1 MTIVQFAIKNKLKS
15 TMESRNFTGQPIYAQ
30 ITKYLSKGE
39 ILRLS
44 RSVGGERYV
53 KKFDGFQHLLVLLF
67 AVFKNYRSLREILTG
82 VNTEARHLWHAGFTG
97 PLKMSTF
104 SDANNRRPSKF
115 FEAVYKSLYEKF
127 GRFLPDSRD
136 YEWAQ
141 KLYVMDSTTIS
152 LFSNVLKGA
161 GRNPKIGRKN
171 GGIKSHT
178 IMKAL
183 TGVPEFIRHTAA
195 RVHDHV
201 MLGMVKLPKDSF
213 IAFDR
218 AYIDYRVFE
227 KFTRRRITYV
237 TKMKRNLTY
246 KVLEKCYEK
255 GASDA
260 RVRRDDI
267 IEFRKR
273 LKNGKVLVHKSRLV
287 EYVDPHTRK
296 HWQLLT
302 NNMEL
307 KDAEVIE
314 IYKRRWQIESLYK
327 QLKQN
332 FPLHFFYGES
342 ANAIETQI
350 WVVMIANLL
359 VKLVKAQ
366 VNRVW
371 SFSNLVSLLR
381 HALGYYYDLVPF
393 LENPERVAASSFVG
407 GRSPPGQLQLN
418 LV

>member
-1 MTIVQFAIKNKLKS
+1 LTIVSFAHKTN
-15 TMESRNFTGQPIYAQ
+15 
-30 ITKYLSKGE
+30 SKALWNVE
-39 ILRLS
+39 I
-44 RSVGGERYV
+44 
-53 KKFDGFQHLLVLLF
+53 
-67 AVFKNYRSLREILTG
+67 
-82 VNTEARHLWHAGFTG
+82 
-97 PLKMSTF
+97 
-104 SDANNRRPSKF
+104 
-115 FEAVYKSLYEKF
+115 
-127 GRFLPDSRD
+127 LPDSRD

-201 MLGMVKLPKDSF
+201 MLSMVKLPKDSF
-213 IAFDR
+213 ITFDR
-218 AYIDYRVFE
+218 AYIDYRVF
-227 KFTRRRITYV
+227 
-237 TKMKRNLTY
+237 
-246 KVLEKCYEK
+246 EK

-273 LKNGKVLVHKSRLV
+273 LKNGKVLVRKSRLV

-296 HWQLLT
+296 RWLLLT
-302 NNMEL
+302 NNIEL
-307 KDAEVIE
+307 KDSEIIE
-314 IYKRRWQIESLYK
+314 IYRRRWQIESLYK

-359 VKLVKAQ
+359 VKQVKAQ
-366 VNRVW
+366 VKREW

-381 HALGYYYDLVPF
+381 HSLGYYYDLVPF

>member
-1 MTIVQFAIKNKLKS
+1 
-15 TMESRNFTGQPIYAQ
+15 MECRNFTGQPIYAQ

-39 ILRLS
+39 ILRQS

-237 TKMKRNLTY
+237 TKMKRSLTY
-246 KVLEKCYEK
+246 KVLKKCYEK

-273 LKNGKVLVHKSRLV
+273 LKNGKELVHKSRLV

-296 HWQLLT
+296 RWQLLT

-307 KDAEVIE
+307 KDSEIVE
-314 IYKRRWQIESLYK
+314 IYRRRWQIESLYK

-366 VNRVW
+366 VNRMW

-381 HALGYYYDLVPF
+381 HSLGYYYDLVPF

>member
-1 MTIVQFAIKNKLKS
+1 
-15 TMESRNFTGQPIYAQ
+15 MECRNFTGQPIYAQ

-39 ILRLS
+39 ILRQS
-44 RSVGGERYV
+44 RSAGGERYV

-201 MLGMVKLPKDSF
+201 MLSMVKLPKDSF

-237 TKMKRNLTY
+237 TKMKMNLTY
-246 KVLEKCYEK
+246 KVHEKCYEK

-273 LKNGKVLVHKSRLV
+273 LKNGKELVHKSRLV

-296 HWQLLT
+296 RWQLLT

-307 KDAEVIE
+307 KDSEIIE
-314 IYKRRWQIESLYK
+314 IYRRRWQIESLYK

-366 VNRVW
+366 VKREW

-381 HALGYYYDLVPF
+381 HSLGYYYDLVLF

>member
-1 MTIVQFAIKNKLKS
+1 
-15 TMESRNFTGQPIYAQ
+15 MECRNFTGQPIYAQ

-39 ILRLS
+39 ILGQS
-44 RSVGGERYV
+44 RPSSVGGERYV

-178 IMKAL
+178 IMKAQ

-201 MLGMVKLPKDSF
+201 MLSMVKLPKDSF
-213 IAFDR
+213 ITFDR

-273 LKNGKVLVHKSRLV
+273 LKNGKELVHKSRLV

-296 HWQLLT
+296 RWQLLT

-381 HALGYYYDLVPF
+381 HSLGYYYDLVPF
-393 LENPERVAASSFVG
+393 LENPERAAASSFVG

>member
-1 MTIVQFAIKNKLKS
+1 
-15 TMESRNFTGQPIYAQ
+15 MECRNFTGQPIYAQ
-30 ITKYLSKGE
+30 ITKHLSKVE
-39 ILRLS
+39 ILRQS
-44 RSVGGERYV
+44 RSVGEERYV

-67 AVFKNYRSLREILTG
+67 AVFKNYKSLREILTG
-82 VNTEARHLWHAGFTG
+82 VNTEARHLWHAGFTE

-104 SDANNRRPSKF
+104 SDANNRRPCKF

-127 GRFLPDSRD
+127 GQFLPDSRD

-201 MLGMVKLPKDSF
+201 MLSMVKPPKDSF
-213 IAFDR
+213 ITFDR
-218 AYIDYRVFE
+218 AYIDYRVF
-227 KFTRRRITYV
+227 
-237 TKMKRNLTY
+237 
-246 KVLEKCYEK
+246 EK

-296 HWQLLT
+296 RWQLLT
-302 NNMEL
+302 NNIEL
-307 KDAEVIE
+307 KDSEIIE
-314 IYKRRWQIESLYK
+314 IYRRRWQIESLYK

-342 ANAIETQI
+342 ANAIKTQI

-366 VNRVW
+366 VKREW

-381 HALGYYYDLVPF
+381 HSLGYYYDLVLF

>member
-1 MTIVQFAIKNKLKS
+1 
-15 TMESRNFTGQPIYAQ
+15 MECRNFTGQPIYAQ

-39 ILRLS
+39 ILRQS

-273 LKNGKVLVHKSRLV
+273 LKNGKELVHKSSLV

-296 HWQLLT
+296 RWQLLT

-307 KDAEVIE
+307 KDSEVIE
-314 IYKRRWQIESLYK
+314 IYRRRWQIESLYK

-366 VNRVW
+366 VNRMW